1 MKRISGYIPQKN
13 GFSAVELLIVLAVI
27 AFLTAGI
34 LWALLGGEDQAK
46 NSQIKNILTDARGIM
61 LDIRETQGSFNGYS
75 EGKFANPGLRD
86 MHEQV
91 KNINGVGFD
100 DTKRIT
106 TSDRK
111 FAIITP
117 TENAGAMLCFTT
129 EHDATQR
136 IDSAY
141 NPAVHYTD
149 IVRENDWEC
158 PDEITVDNRPEFSIP
173 TTPYTEG
180 GITKTSEWVTPE
192 DYNIELTLEA
202 SNGDI
207 KNDQGSGWQSAVT
220 MNPGEQ
226 FRLRSQSPSSGTKTV
241 PVSVQTRSDVSRDW
255 KIAPYRA
262 SCKDILEANPDAS
275 SGEYMIDP
283 DENGGTYDA
292 FPVQCEMDKAG
303 GGWTRITKRIAKE
316 ELIEPVRPNDD
327 DEDHVQ
333 WVSGD
338 PGTDKGFL
346 NGYRPYFQDEGAGGA
361 WSEGIIGDTSG
372 YTGYYDIPIP
382 FGYDRFYLDNAGS
395 SEYQIMSWAGAH
407 PSGSDGCLV
416 AGGGQ
421 PDTSEFG
428 FGFDRTEHTWETKE
442 IPHGDIAFGSPKD
455 TTAVTSFSKENPGHK
470 NLNTQSMYKYETDT
484 FDATGEIFS
493 VNTDNAN
500 TFRISSTEQTCQ
512 KEGWVP
518 WNSGYIYVR

>member
-1 MKRISGYIPQKN
+1 MKRISNYLPQKN
-13 GFSAVELLIVLAVI
+13 GFTAVELLIVLAVI
-27 AFLTAGI
+27 AFLAAGI
-34 LWALLGGEDQAK
+34 LWALLGGEDQAR

-75 EGKFANPGLRD
+75 EGNFANPGLRD

-100 DTKRIT
+100 STRRIT

-111 FAIITP
+111 YAIITP
-117 TENAGAMLCFTT
+117 TENTEAMLCFTT

-141 NPAVHYTD
+141 NPAIHYTD

-158 PDEITVDNRPEFSIP
+158 PDEITVDNTPKFSIP
-173 TTPYTEG
+173 TTLYTEG
-180 GITKTSEWVTPE
+180 EITKQSEWVTPE

-207 KNDQGSGWQSAVT
+207 KNDQGSGWQSEVT

-241 PVSVQTRSDVSRDW
+241 PVSVQKRSDVSRDW
-255 KIAPYRA
+255 KIQPYRA

-292 FPVQCEMDKAG
+292 FMVRCEMDKAG
-303 GGWTRITKRIAKE
+303 GGWTRLTRRIAKE
-316 ELIEPVRPNDD
+316 ELTEPVKPNDD
-327 DEDHVQ
+327 NKLQ
-333 WVSGD
+333 WVPGD

-346 NGYRPYFQDEGAGGA
+346 SGHRPYFQDEGIRGI
-361 WSEGIIGDTSG
+361 WDEGVIGDTDG
-372 YTGYYDIPIP
+372 HTGYYDIPIP
-382 FGYDRFYLDNAGS
+382 FGYKEFYLDNAGS
-395 SEYQIMSWAGAH
+395 SKYQIMSWAGNH
-407 PSGSDGCLV
+407 PSGEDGCDKGADGRL
-416 AGGGQ
+416 
-421 PDTSEFG
+421 DSSEFG
-428 FGFDRTEHTWETKE
+428 LGFDRTEATWETTSE
-442 IPHGDIAFGSPKD
+442 VEGHGDIGFGSPKD
-455 TTAVTSFSKENPGHK
+455 TTAVTSFSQENPGHE
-470 NLNTQSMYKYETDT
+470 NPNTQSMFKYETET
-484 FDATGEIFS
+484 FDANGEIFS
-493 VNTDNAN
+493 VNTDNAD
-500 TFRISSTEQTCQ
+500 TFRISSRDRYCP
-512 KEGWVP
+512 KEGWVM